1 MRILVTGAGGML
13 GTDLLATLSGNHE
26 LFGVDLNSPANK
38 VPEVAYHVLDI
49 TNTKDTYE
57 RITKI
62 NPELVIHTAA
72 FTDVDGAESK
82 PELAFQANAIGT
94 RNVALSC
101 QRFDATMIY
110 ISSDYVFD
118 GNKTTP
124 YVEYDQP
131 NPLSSYA
138 QSKYWGELYTL
149 GLLNKF
155 MIIRSSW
162 LFGRNGRNF
171 VQAFLS
177 QVKSQHKLRVVNDQ
191 VGSPTYTLD
200 LAGAI
205 KELISMQEKVGTG
218 LYGIWHITNS
228 GHCSWYDMAQEILKQ
243 VKNQTGIEAISTAQL
258 DRPALRPKNSVLDNF
273 NWRLQN
279 FASLPPWQ
287 DALRRF
293 LRESGEI

>member
-26 LFGVDLNSPANK
+26 LFGVDLKSPANK

>member
-13 GTDLLATLSGNHE
+13 GSDILATLSGKHE
-26 LFGVDLNSPANK
+26 LFGVDLKSPANK
-38 VPEVAYHVLDI
+38 SPEVAFQVLDI

-57 RITKI
+57 QITKI

-101 QRFDATMIY
+101 QRFDAQMIY

-118 GNKTTP
+118 GTKTTP

-131 NPLSSYA
+131 NPLGIYA
-138 QSKYWGELYTL
+138 RSKYWGELYTQW
-149 GLLNKF
+149 LLNKF
-155 MIIRSSW
+155 IIIRSSW

-171 VQAFLS
+171 AQAFLS
-177 QVKSQHKLRVVNDQ
+177 QVKNQHNLRVVSDQ
-191 VGSPTYTLD
+191 VGAPTYTLD
-200 LAGAI
+200 LAAAI
-205 KELISMQEKVGTG
+205 NDLISVQEQVGTG

-228 GHCSWYDMAQEILKQ
+228 GKCSWYDFAQEILKQ
-243 VKNQTGIEAISTAQL
+243 IKNTASIEAISTAQL
-258 DRPALRPKNSVLDNF
+258 ERPAPRPRNSVLDNS

-287 DALRRF
+287 DALRRY